1 LTFLS
6 YGIIIW
12 GQSAKAL
19 TRRIFILQKRAVRY
33 IAGLKHLESCKDS
46 FRHLKILT
54 VYSLYIQETIPYVK
68 EKCNCTVNKQ
78 IHTHNTRTNKDYNI
92 YGHNLEIYNSKQSA
106 AGCIYYNK
114 LPNNI
119 KQIENI
125 NQFKKKLKELLLRG
139 VTIQ

>member
-1 LTFLS
+1 MLYYGLIYPFLS
-6 YGIIIW
+6 YGITIW

-19 TRRIFILQKRAVRY
+19 TRRIFILQTRAVRY

-54 VYSLYIQETIPYVK
+54 VYSLYIQGTILYVK

-78 IHTHNTRTNKDYNI
+78 IHTHNTRNNKDYHI
-92 YGHNLEIYNSKQSA
+92 YGHNLDIYNSKPLV

-119 KQIENI
+119 K
-125 NQFKKKLKELLLRG
+125 
-139 VTIQ
+139 